1 MDNFNVTSCL
11 IRLSEVCT
19 PNKSEVTVVNDDHA
33 STRLLRLCE
42 VCELIDFGKNF
53 IYRQMHLGQFPPS
66 MKISK
71 SNRPAK

>member
-1 MDNFNVTSCL
+1 MTGARPKLGNTVT
-11 IRLSEVCT
+11 T

-42 VCELIDFGKNF
+42 VCVLIGFGKSF
-53 IYRQMHLGQFPPS
+53 VYRQMHLGQFPPP
-66 MKISK
+66 MKIGK